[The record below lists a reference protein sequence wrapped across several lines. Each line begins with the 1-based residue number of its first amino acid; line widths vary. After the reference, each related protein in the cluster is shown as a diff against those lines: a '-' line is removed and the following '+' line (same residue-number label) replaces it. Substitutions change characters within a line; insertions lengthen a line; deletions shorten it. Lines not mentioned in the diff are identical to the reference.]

1 MRTAEIQRRTAE
13 TDIAVRVNLDG
24 TGAAELSTGIG
35 FFDHMLHQIA
45 RHGMIDL
52 VVDARG
58 DLEVDGHHT
67 VEDVGIALGDAF
79 KAALGDK
86 AGITRYGFA
95 YVPLDESLSR
105 VVLDLSG
112 RAALVF
118 EASFTAPMAGGFD
131 TQLVREF
138 FQAFANHAG
147 VTLHV
152 DNLRGVNA
160 HHQIE
165 SIFKAFGRA
174 LRAAV
179 TVDERAGGRMPSTKG
194 VL

>member
-52 VVDARG
+52 VVDAKG

-67 VEDVGIALGDAF
+67 VEDVGIALGDAV

-118 EASFTAPMAGGFD
+118 EADITAPMVGAFD

>member
-1 MRTAEIQRRTAE
+1 MRTAEIKRRTAE
-13 TDIAVRVNLDG
+13 TDVTVRVNLDG
-24 TGAAELSTGIG
+24 TGSADLSTGIG

-45 RHGMIDL
+45 RHGLIDL
-52 VVDARG
+52 VVDACG

-67 VEDVGIALGDAF
+67 VEDVGIALGDAL

-112 RAALVF
+112 RASLVF
-118 EASFTAPMAGGFD
+118 EASFTAPRVGAMD
-131 TQLVREF
+131 SQLVREF
-138 FQAFANHAG
+138 FQAFVNHAG
-147 VTLHV
+147 VTMHV
-152 DNLRGVNA
+152 DNLRGLNA

-174 LRAAV
+174 LRMAV
-179 TVDERAGGRMPSTKG
+179 TVDERAGGRLPSTKG

>member
-24 TGAAELSTGIG
+24 RGDAELSTGIG

-45 RHGMIDL
+45 RHGMVDL
-52 VVDARG
+52 MVDAKG

-67 VEDVGIALGDAF
+67 VEDVGIALGDAV

-86 AGITRYGFA
+86 AGITRYGYA

-105 VVLDLSG
+105 VVLDISG
-112 RAALVF
+112 RAALLF
-118 EASFTAPMAGGFD
+118 AANFTAPAVGEMD

-138 FQAFANHAG
+138 FQAFVNHAG

-152 DNLRGVNA
+152 DNLRGENC

-174 LRAAV
+174 LRMAV
-179 TVDERAGGRMPSTKG
+179 APDERAAGRMPSTKG

>member
-24 TGAAELSTGIG
+24 RGDAELSTGIG

-45 RHGMIDL
+45 RHGMVDL
-52 VVDARG
+52 MVDAKG

-67 VEDVGIALGDAF
+67 VEDVGIALGDAV

-86 AGITRYGFA
+86 AGITRYGYA

-105 VVLDLSG
+105 VVLDISG
-112 RAALVF
+112 RAALF
-118 EASFTAPMAGGFD
+118 FAANFTAPAVGEMD

-138 FQAFANHAG
+138 FQAFVNHAG

-152 DNLRGVNA
+152 DNLRGENC

-174 LRAAV
+174 LRMAV
-179 TVDERAGGRMPSTKG
+179 APDERAAGRMPSTKG

>member
-52 VVDARG
+52 IVDARG

-118 EASFTAPMAGGFD
+118 EASFTAPMVGGFD

>member
-118 EASFTAPMAGGFD
+118 EASFTAPMVGGFD

-174 LRAAV
+174 LRTAV

>member
-118 EASFTAPMAGGFD
+118 EASFTAPMVGGFD

>member
-24 TGAAELSTGIG
+24 RGDAELSTGIG

-45 RHGMIDL
+45 RHGMVDL
-52 VVDARG
+52 MVDAKG

-67 VEDVGIALGDAF
+67 VEDVGIALGDAV

-105 VVLDLSG
+105 VVLDISG
-112 RAALVF
+112 RASLVF
-118 EASFTAPMAGGFD
+118 AANFTAPAVGEMD

-138 FQAFANHAG
+138 FQAFVNHAG

-152 DNLRGVNA
+152 DNIRGENC

-174 LRAAV
+174 LRMAAAP
-179 TVDERAGGRMPSTKG
+179 DERAAGRMPSTKG